1 MAFRFC
7 KTSQHTTAP
16 ARLARRVLFLAGMV
30 ACLQAQPVAAAAPCG
45 EVITIGTHGG
55 STTRYALNRPDTL
68 HAGKAPVALVLLPG
82 GGGHLDLDDAGCPRA
97 LMGNSLVR
105 SIALFSAEGFVTALV
120 DAPSDHPGEDG
131 LAGFR
136 VTTQHADDLGKVIA
150 DVRARTGL
158 SVWLVGTSRGAISAA
173 NAAARL
179 AGHAAPDGVVLT
191 SPVTYGSRGNKAW
204 VAQSVFDL
212 PLADIRV
219 PLLVV
224 GHGADQ
230 CLRSPA
236 RLNGDIALRIRDVRM
251 QVVTVTGGPGGTAAP
266 GIDACQGR
274 SPHGFI
280 GQEAEV
286 ASGIA
291 RFVRGGGY

>member
-1 MAFRFC
+1 MTSRPVFLRAILTMAALVV
-7 KTSQHTTAP
+7 TEA
-16 ARLARRVLFLAGMV
+16 
-30 ACLQAQPVAAAAPCG
+30 VAASVCG
-45 EVITIGTHGG
+45 DVVSIGTHEG
-55 STTRYALNRPDTL
+55 STTRYARASQR
-68 HAGKAPVALVLLPG
+68 AGQALAALVLLPG
-82 GGGHLDLDDAGCPRA
+82 GGGHLDLDEAGCPRA
-97 LMGNSLVR
+97 LTGNSLVR
-105 SIALFSAEGFVTALV
+105 SLPLFQAEGFVTVLV

-136 VTTQHADDLGKVIA
+136 ITTQHADDVGRVIT

-158 SVWLVGTSRGAISAA
+158 PVWVLGTSRGAISAA

-179 AGHAAPDGVVLT
+179 SGRAAPDGVVLT

-212 PLADIRV
+212 PLQDIKV
-219 PLLVV
+219 PALVV
-224 GHGADQ
+224 GHAADQ

-236 RLNGDIALRIRDVRM
+236 RLNGDVASRFSSVRK
-251 QVVTVTGGPGGTAAP
+251 QVVTVTGGPGSPATT

-280 GQEAEV
+280 EQEAEV
-286 ASGIA
+286 AGGIA
-291 RFVRGGGY
+291 RFIRGADY